1 MSEPQSRF
9 WSFSLSVYGQTG
21 VQQECLELQDRH
33 GLDVNMLLFCAFVGA
48 VHGAILPERDLTE
61 LLAAVGDWHNGVL
74 RALRNARRALKRF
87 AGDRAPI
94 GASAAALRTSVKA
107 AELGAEQ
114 IEQAM
119 LEDWSVPRI
128 GDLQRTEPGY
138 AAAANIRTLLAICC
152 GPAPPPLPEQLIA
165 AAAAAGRVTRG

>member
-1 MSEPQSRF
+1 VTEPQSRF
-9 WSFSLSVYGQTG
+9 WSFSLSVYGQAD
-21 VQQECLELQDRH
+21 VRQECLELQDRH

-61 LLAAVGDWHNGVL
+61 LLAAVGDWHDGVV

-107 AELGAEQ
+107 AELEAER

-119 LEDWSVPRI
+119 LEDWSVPRV
-128 GDLQRTEPGY
+128 GDWQRTEPGY

-152 GPAPPPLPEQLIA
+152 DSAPPPLPDQLITV
-165 AAAAAGRVTRG
+165 AAGAVRVTRG